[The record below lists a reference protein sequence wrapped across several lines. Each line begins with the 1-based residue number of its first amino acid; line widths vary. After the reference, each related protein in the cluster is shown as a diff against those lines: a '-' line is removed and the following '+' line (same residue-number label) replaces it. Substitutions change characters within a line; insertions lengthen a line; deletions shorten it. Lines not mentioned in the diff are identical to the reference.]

1 MTDGERSL
9 MAGTVDLGRQRES
22 SEERQTR
29 IVDVL
34 VDTFSELM
42 VADPEAFRQKFR
54 KMAAGPFAFYRGSA
68 CLFYADMES
77 EEDRWAD
84 ERTSRVWIQ
93 GDLHAENFGTYM
105 AGDGVFVFDVND
117 FDEAYLGHF
126 TWDIKRMVA
135 SVALLAWMKAISD
148 ADIASLIETYVRAYV
163 EQVRYFVE
171 SDRDHEYALR
181 LDTTDGEVR
190 EILLETRLNTRVDLL
205 DKLTLVNENVER
217 RFRRSSGVRELDSD
231 ERARVHAAYEA
242 YLETIPETQRF
253 RSLTYEVK
261 DIVGRQGFGIGSAG
275 LPAYNVLVEGPTQA
289 LENDVVLSMKQGNV
303 AAPSRIVHDERIKGY
318 FKHNGHRTAVSQR
331 ALQAHADPWL
341 GYTEI
346 DEVGFVVSELSP
358 YVEDLDWSDL
368 TEPEQMSPVLDYLGR
383 ATAKVHCVADKD
395 SDPNI
400 VGFQTEDEIIEALS
414 GNEEEFVQEMVDFG
428 ARYSEIARNDHRLF
442 VDAFRNGRIPGL

>member
-1 MTDGERSL
+1 
-9 MAGTVDLGRQRES
+9 MAGTVERGRQHES
-22 SEERQTR
+22 SDERQAE

-34 VDTFSELM
+34 VDAFSGLM
-42 VADPEAFRQKFR
+42 DADPEAFRQKFR

-68 CLFYADMES
+68 CLFYADMET
-77 EEDRWAD
+77 EKDRWAD

-105 AGDGVFVFDVND
+105 DGDGVFIFDVND

-181 LDTTDGEVR
+181 LETTGGEVR
-190 EILLETRLNTRVDLL
+190 EILLETRLNTRVELL
-205 DKLTLVNENVER
+205 DRLTLVDENVER
-217 RFRRSSGVRELDSD
+217 RFRRSSGVRELGDD
-231 ERARVHAAYEA
+231 ERATVHAAYKA
-242 YLETIPETQRF
+242 YLETIPETKRF
-253 RSLTYEVK
+253 RSLTYQVK

-346 DEVGFVVSELSP
+346 DDVGFVVTELSP

-400 VGFQTEDEIIEALS
+400 VGFQTEDEIIEVIS
-414 GNEEEFVQEMVDFG
+414 GNEEEFVREMVEFG
-428 ARYSEIARNDHRLF
+428 ARYAEVARDDHRLF

>member
-1 MTDGERSL
+1 
-9 MAGTVDLGRQRES
+9 MAGTVDLGEQRES
-22 SEERQTR
+22 SEERQEK

-42 VADPEAFRQKFR
+42 NADPEAFRQKFR

-68 CLFYADMES
+68 CLFYADMER

-105 AGDGVFVFDVND
+105 DGGGVFIFDVND

-126 TWDIKRMVA
+126 TWDLKRMAA

-190 EILLETRLNTRVDLL
+190 EILLETRLNTRVALL

-253 RSLTYEVK
+253 RSLTYQVK

-346 DEVGFVVSELSP
+346 DDVGFVVTELSP

-400 VGFQTEDEIIEALS
+400 VGFQTENEIIEVLS
-414 GNEEEFVQEMVDFG
+414 GNEEEFVREMVEFG
-428 ARYSEIARNDHRLF
+428 ARYAEVARDDHRLF

>member
-1 MTDGERSL
+1 
-9 MAGTVDLGRQRES
+9 MAGSVELGRQHES
-22 SEERQTR
+22 SNKRQTK

-34 VDTFSELM
+34 VDAFSELM
-42 VADPEAFRQKFR
+42 VADPDAFRQKFR

-68 CLFYADMES
+68 CLFYSDIER

-105 AGDGVFVFDVND
+105 NGAGVFVFDVND

-126 TWDIKRMVA
+126 TWDIKRMAA

-148 ADIASLIETYVRAYV
+148 ADIAGLIETYVRAYV

-171 SDRDHEYALR
+171 SDRDHEYSLR
-181 LDTTDGEVR
+181 LETTDGEIR
-190 EILLETRLNTRVDLL
+190 EILLETRLHTRVDLL
-205 DKLTLVNENVER
+205 DKMTLINEDFER
-217 RFRRSSGVRELDSD
+217 RFRRSPGVRELDNA
-231 ERARVHAAYEA
+231 ERANVQAAYEA
-242 YLETIPETQRF
+242 YLKTIPEAKRF

-261 DIVGRQGFGIGSAG
+261 DIVARKGFGIGSAG
-275 LPAYNVLVEGPTQA
+275 LPNYNILVEGPTQA

-303 AAPSRIVHDERIKGY
+303 SAPSRIVRDERIERY
-318 FKHNGHRTAVSQR
+318 FKHHGHRTAVSQR
-331 ALQAHADPWL
+331 ALQANADPWL

-346 DEVGFVVSELSP
+346 GGVGFVVSELSP

-368 TEPEQMSPVLDYLGR
+368 TEPEQMAPVLDYLGR

-395 SDPNI
+395 SDPTL
-400 VGFQTEDEIIEALS
+400 VGFQTEDEIIEAVS
-414 GNEEEFVQEMVDFG
+414 GNEEEFVEEMVAFG
-428 ARYSEIARNDHRLF
+428 TGYSEIAREDHRLF
-442 VDAFRNGRIPGL
+442 VDAFRNGQIPGL

>member
-1 MTDGERSL
+1 
-9 MAGTVDLGRQRES
+9 MAGTVDLGRQHES
-22 SEERQTR
+22 SDKRQTK

-34 VDTFSELM
+34 VDAFSELM
-42 VADPEAFRQKFR
+42 VADPDAFRQKFR

-68 CLFYADMES
+68 CLFYADMER

-105 AGDGVFVFDVND
+105 DGDGVFVFDVND

-171 SDRDHEYALR
+171 SDRDHEYSLR
-181 LDTTDGEVR
+181 LDTTDGEIR
-190 EILLETRLNTRVDLL
+190 EILLETRLHTRVDLL
-205 DKLTLVNENVER
+205 DKMTLINEDFER
-217 RFRRSSGVRELDSD
+217 RFRRSPGVRELENA
-231 ERARVHAAYEA
+231 ERAKVQAAYET
-242 YLETIPETQRF
+242 YLETIPETKRF

-261 DIVGRQGFGIGSAG
+261 DMVGRKGFGIGSAG
-275 LPAYNVLVEGPTQA
+275 LPAYNILVEGPTQA

-303 AAPSRIVHDERIKGY
+303 AAPSRIVRDERIERY
-318 FKHNGHRTAVSQR
+318 FKHHGHRTAVSQR

-346 DEVGFVVSELSP
+346 DGVGFVVSELSP

-368 TEPEQMSPVLDYLGR
+368 TEPEEMAPVLDYLGR

-395 SDPNI
+395 SDPTL
-400 VGFQTEDEIIEALS
+400 VGFQTEDEIIEAIS
-414 GNEEEFVQEMVDFG
+414 DKEEEFVKGMVDFG
-428 ARYSEIARNDHRLF
+428 TGYSEIARGDHRLF
-442 VDAFRNGRIPGL
+442 VDAFRNGQIPGLSDR

>member
-1 MTDGERSL
+1 
-9 MAGTVDLGRQRES
+9 MAGIVEGGRRRES
-22 SEERQTR
+22 SEGRQAE

-34 VDTFSELM
+34 VDAFSDLM
-42 VADPEAFRQKFR
+42 VADPDAFRQKFR

-68 CLFYADMES
+68 CLFYADVER

-105 AGDGVFVFDVND
+105 DGDGVFVFDVND

-148 ADIASLIETYVRAYV
+148 DDIARLIETYVRAYIQ
-163 EQVRYFVE
+163 QVRYFVD
-171 SDRDHEYALR
+171 SDRDHEYSLR
-181 LDTTDGEVR
+181 LETTDGEIK
-190 EILLETRLNTRVDLL
+190 EILLETRLNTRVDMLERT
-205 DKLTLVNENVER
+205 TLIDENFER
-217 RFRRSSGVRELDSD
+217 QFRRGPGVRDLEDA
-231 ERARVHAAYEA
+231 ERARVQAAYEA
-242 YLETIPETQRF
+242 YLDTIPDAKRF
-253 RSLTYEVK
+253 RSLTYQVK
-261 DIVGRQGFGIGSAG
+261 DIVGRKGFGIGSAG
-275 LPAYNVLVEGPTQA
+275 LPAYNILVEGPTQA

-303 AAPSRIVHDERIKGY
+303 AAPSRVIHDERVKGY
-318 FKHNGHRTAVSQR
+318 FKHHGHRTAVSQR

-341 GYTEI
+341 GYTEV
-346 DEVGFVVSELSP
+346 DGTGFVVSELSP

-395 SDPNI
+395 SDPEI
-400 VGFQTEDEIIEALS
+400 VGFQTEDEIIEAIE
-414 GNEEEFVQEMVDFG
+414 GKEDEFVKEMADFG
-428 ARYSEIARNDHRLF
+428 ARYSETARDDHRLF
-442 VDAFRNGRIPGL
+442 VDAFRNGQIPGLSDR

>member
-1 MTDGERSL
+1 

-231 ERARVHAAYEA
+231 ERARVHAAYKA

-400 VGFQTEDEIIEALS
+400 VGFQTEDEIIEAVS

>member
-1 MTDGERSL
+1 
-9 MAGTVDLGRQRES
+9 MAGTVDLGRRHDS
-22 SEERQTR
+22 SDERQTK

-68 CLFYADMES
+68 CLFYADMEQ

-148 ADIASLIETYVRAYV
+148 ADIASLIETYVQAYV

-181 LDTTDGEVR
+181 LETTDGEIR

-205 DKLTLVNENVER
+205 DKITMINENVER
-217 RFRRSSGVRELDSD
+217 RFRRSSGVRELDNA
-231 ERARVHAAYEA
+231 EWAGVHAAYQA
-242 YLETIPETQRF
+242 YLETIPETKRF

-303 AAPSRIVHDERIKGY
+303 AAPSRIVHDERIKRY
-318 FKHNGHRTAVSQR
+318 FKHHGHRTAVSQR

-400 VGFQTEDEIIEALS
+400 VGFQTEDEIIEAVS

-428 ARYSEIARNDHRLF
+428 AQYSEIARNDHRLF

>member
-1 MTDGERSL
+1 
-9 MAGTVDLGRQRES
+9 MAGTVERGRQRES
-22 SEERQTR
+22 SDERQEK

-42 VADPEAFRQKFR
+42 VADPDAFRQKFR

-68 CLFYADMES
+68 CLFYADMEK
-77 EEDRWAD
+77 EKDRWAD

-105 AGDGVFVFDVND
+105 DGDGVFIFDVND

-148 ADIASLIETYVRAYV
+148 IDIASLIETYVRAYV

-181 LDTTDGEVR
+181 LETTDGEVR
-190 EILLETRLNTRVDLL
+190 EILLETRLNTRVELL
-205 DKLTLVNENVER
+205 DRLTLVNEDVER
-217 RFRRSSGVRELDSD
+217 RFRRSSGVRELGDD
-231 ERARVHAAYEA
+231 ERARVHDAYEA
-242 YLETIPETQRF
+242 YLETIPETKRF
-253 RSLTYEVK
+253 RSLTYQVK
-261 DIVGRQGFGIGSAG
+261 DIVGRKGFGIGSAG

-303 AAPSRIVHDERIKGY
+303 AAPSRIVHDERIEGY

-414 GNEEEFVQEMVDFG
+414 GNEEEFVQEMVEFG
-428 ARYSEIARNDHRLF
+428 AYYSEVARNDHGLF

>member
-1 MTDGERSL
+1 

-22 SEERQTR
+22 SDERQTK

-42 VADPEAFRQKFR
+42 IADPEAFRQKFR

-77 EEDRWAD
+77 EKDRWAD

-105 AGDGVFVFDVND
+105 DGDGVFVFDVND

-148 ADIASLIETYVRAYV
+148 ADIASLIETYVQAYV

-181 LDTTDGEVR
+181 LETTDGEIQ

-205 DKLTLVNENVER
+205 DKLTLINENVER
-217 RFRRSSGVRELDSD
+217 RFRRGSGVRELDNA

-242 YLETIPETQRF
+242 YLETIPETKRF
-253 RSLTYEVK
+253 RSLTYQVK

-346 DEVGFVVSELSP
+346 DEVGFVVTELSP

-428 ARYSEIARNDHRLF
+428 AHYSEIARNDHSLF

>member
-1 MTDGERSL
+1 
-9 MAGTVDLGRQRES
+9 MAGTVERRRRRES
-22 SEERQTR
+22 SDERQAE

-34 VDTFSELM
+34 VDAFSGLM
-42 VADPEAFRQKFR
+42 DANPEAFRQKFR

-68 CLFYADMES
+68 CLFYADMER

-105 AGDGVFVFDVND
+105 DGDGVFIFDVND

-148 ADIASLIETYVRAYV
+148 ADIASLIETYVRAYM

-181 LDTTDGEVR
+181 LETTEGEVR
-190 EILLETRLNTRVDLL
+190 EILLETRLNTRVELL
-205 DKLTLVNENVER
+205 DRLTLIDENVER
-217 RFRRSSGVRELDSD
+217 RFRRSSGVRELEDD
-231 ERARVHAAYEA
+231 ERARVHAAYRA
-242 YLETIPETQRF
+242 YLETIPETKRF
-253 RSLTYEVK
+253 RSLTYQVK

-346 DEVGFVVSELSP
+346 DDVGFVVTELSP

-400 VGFQTEDEIIEALS
+400 VGFQTEDEIIEVIS
-414 GNEEEFVQEMVDFG
+414 GNEVEFVREMVEFG
-428 ARYSEIARNDHRLF
+428 ARYSEVARDDHRLF